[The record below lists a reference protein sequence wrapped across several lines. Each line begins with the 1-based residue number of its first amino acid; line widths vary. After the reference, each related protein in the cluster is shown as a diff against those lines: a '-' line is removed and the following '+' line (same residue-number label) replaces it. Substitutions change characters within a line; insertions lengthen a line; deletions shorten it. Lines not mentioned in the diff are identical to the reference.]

1 MADWQEVDA
10 FIEGRL
16 VPADPALEAALA
28 ANAAAGLPAID
39 VAPTQGK
46 LLNILARMVGARRI
60 LEIGTLGGYS
70 TIWLARALPVDGRLI
85 TLEAEPRHAAVA
97 RENIARAGL
106 GDRVE
111 VRLGP
116 ALDSLP
122 RLEGPFD
129 FVFIDADKPR
139 NPDYLDWAVRLSR
152 PGTVIVCDNVVRGGR
167 IADAENRDAAL
178 VGTRALFD
186 RLGDDRDR
194 RRQGVGRVRDCAGR
208 GLRRHRR
215 ASVRDPVERFNVK
228 GLRGFFRYGTS
239 MENVWSPYGCWS
251 LGVQSLTRA
260 RRIGRSAL
268 RGVLGV
274 NGRGGASP
282 SAAGG
287 EPEDRISGSRGA
299 GPGRRGRA
307 AGG

>member
-186 RLGDDRDR
+186 RLGDDRR
-194 RRQGVGRVRDCAGR
+194 LTATAIQTVGA
-208 GLRRHRR
+208 
-215 ASVRDPVERFNVK
+215 K
-228 GLRGFFRYGTS
+228 GWDGF
-239 MENVWSPYGCWS
+239 
-251 LGVQSLTRA
+251 A
-260 RRIGRSAL
+260 IAL
-268 RGVLGV
+268 V
-274 NGRGGASP
+274 GG
-282 SAAGG
+282 
-287 EPEDRISGSRGA
+287 
-299 GPGRRGRA
+299 
-307 AGG
+307 